1 MTSVIKYIVERLAER
16 TTWVGLLAA
25 LGMAV
30 SWSTEQLQVFGD
42 LGVAVAAA
50 ILVFFK
56 DKLLLKKDETA
67 EPIV

>member
-1 MTSVIKYIVERLAER
+1 MGAIIKYVFERLAER
-16 TTWVGLLAA
+16 TTWVGILAA

-30 SWSTEQLQVFGD
+30 SWTSEQLEVFGN

-56 DKLLLKKDETA
+56 DKFLTKPKDET
-67 EPIV
+67 VV

>member
-1 MTSVIKYIVERLAER
+1 MGSIFKYIAERLAER
-16 TTWVGLLAA
+16 TTWVGILAA

-30 SWSTEQLQVFGD
+30 SWSTEQLEVFGN

-56 DKLLLKKDETA
+56 DKFLTKPKDET
-67 EPIV
+67 PVV